1 MISVIM
7 PLYNAEK
14 FIGRAIDSVLAQKYK
29 DFEIIIV
36 NDGSKDE
43 SVKICNSYDDA
54 RIRLVS
60 QKNKGPGAA
69 RGYGLQLAKG
79 NLIFFLDADD
89 YIEKDA
95 LQILY
100 DGYKESS
107 KQMVVG
113 GAIRLT
119 PDGIVCKNN
128 SPINTL
134 DKRIVL
140 NQTTIAHCVRK
151 YIKTNDIY
159 LVSVCWGR
167 LYEKKLIEKIRFNE
181 DMKLGED
188 GDFNIRCLAK
198 TNGVLVINEP
208 LYCFQMHDK
217 QSLSLIPINCESKLH
232 DLRILRRGL
241 IRFLGYTPKNLDSHI
256 SNLIIAQLIRASES
270 YNYNEIKYFI
280 ESDFVQNALK
290 NYYPKPGHSKMIPFL
305 IKHKMIWLTMDFCRK
320 RRTKWIK
327 NYS

>member
-1 MISVIM
+1 MISIII
-7 PLYNAEK
+7 PLYNLER
-14 FIGRAIDSVLAQKYK
+14 FIGRALDSVLEQTHK
-29 DFEIIIV
+29 DYEIIII
-36 NDGSKDE
+36 NDGSTDE
-43 SVKICNSYDDA
+43 SVKICNSYDDT
-54 RIRLVS
+54 RIKLFS
-60 QKNKGPGAA
+60 QENKGPGSA
-69 RGYGLQLAKG
+69 RNLGLQIAKG
-79 NLIFFLDADD
+79 DLIFFLDSDD
-89 YIEKDA
+89 FIKKDT
-95 LQILY
+95 LRILY
-100 DGYKESS
+100 DGYRETG
-107 KQMVVG
+107 KQMIVG
-113 GAIRLT
+113 SAFRLT
-119 PDGIVCKNN
+119 PNWTVCKDN

-140 NQTTIAHCVRK
+140 NQTAIANCVRK
-151 YIKTNDIY
+151 YIETNDIY

-167 LYEKKLIEKIRFNE
+167 LYEKKLIENIRFNE

-232 DLRILRRGL
+232 DFRILRRGL

-305 IKHKMIWLTMDFCRK
+305 IKHKMIWLTMGFCRK
-320 RRTKWIK
+320 RRTEWIK